1 VPNFP
6 RFVGTIQGLR
16 TVWLGFFF
24 CISAKLPIGKLRVV
38 LIMADIIVFRS
49 METPKLNYPEIR
61 ILFSELGTGQGLRV
75 FERVLFEVS
84 DKLCQLELAVHE
96 KDWQTARRTANSL
109 KLLSPQVGLDSL
121 AAVAGYLTDAL
132 AHSDFDIVPAICHR
146 IVCLGEASL
155 FQLAEL
161 PRIFMDQ

>member
-1 VPNFP
+1 
-6 RFVGTIQGLR
+6 
-16 TVWLGFFF
+16 
-24 CISAKLPIGKLRVV
+24 
-38 LIMADIIVFRS
+38 MADIIVFRS

-96 KDWQTARRTANSL
+96 KDWQTAKRTANSL

-121 AAVAGYLTDAL
+121 ATVAGYLTDAF
-132 AHSDFDIVPAICHR
+132 AQNDFDIAPTICHR
-146 IVCLGEASL
+146 MICLGEASL
-155 FQLAEL
+155 FQLAEF
-161 PRIFMDQ
+161 PRVLMDQ